1 MQDMLPNA
9 RARVFS
15 MHFRLAAP
23 LSASSHESAATT
35 LNHYAGLFPT
45 YLDDIASRLDARLTI
60 ASHGASS
67 DAEPSPTKAPT
78 RTSQHQSAGT

>member
-1 MQDMLPNA
+1 
-9 RARVFS
+9 
-15 MHFRLAAP
+15 
-23 LSASSHESAATT
+23 
-35 LNHYAGLFPT
+35 
-45 YLDDIASRLDARLTI
+45 LTI